1 VASLA
6 PIARRNDSALRAAI
20 VASLALHALL
30 LIGAPVLQESFVA
43 PAAPPLQGRLID
55 TVVVPMP
62 EEATAP
68 AKAKSRARAKP
79 VPPVEAAPVPA
90 AMAAATEP
98 EAPRE
103 TPSSS
108 PPPVAAA
115 PAGAPAAAVPGVP
128 AAAGTAPHAVEPRSV
143 GEYRVL
149 LIGAAGRY
157 KRYPALA
164 RENSWTG
171 EVQVGINVGSDGT
184 PSFSVKKGSGHE
196 VLDRQ
201 ALDMF
206 GQAARDV
213 PVPTALRGQAFV
225 FSVRAIYGLED

>member
-1 VASLA
+1 MAGLA
-6 PIARRNDSALRAAI
+6 PVVARRNDSALRAAL
-20 VASLALHALL
+20 VASLVLHALV
-30 LIGAPVLQESFVA
+30 LIGAPALQESIVA

-62 EEATAP
+62 EEPTP
-68 AKAKSRARAKP
+68 LAKPKPRPRAKP
-79 VPPVEAAPVPA
+79 VQPVEAPAAAPVA
-90 AMAAATEP
+90 VAAAP

-103 TPSSS
+103 TPSPSL
-108 PPPVAAA
+108 PTVATAQ
-115 PAGAPAAAVPGVP
+115 PGAPAAI
-128 AAAGTAPHAVEPRSV
+128 GTAPQAADPRSV
-143 GEYRVL
+143 SEYRVL
-149 LIGAAGRY
+149 LISAAGRY
-157 KRYPALA
+157 KRYPVLA

-171 EVQVGINVGSDGT
+171 QVLVGVSVGSDGA
-184 PSFSVKKGSGHE
+184 PSFSLKKGSGHE

-213 PVPTALRGQAFV
+213 PVPAALRGQAFA